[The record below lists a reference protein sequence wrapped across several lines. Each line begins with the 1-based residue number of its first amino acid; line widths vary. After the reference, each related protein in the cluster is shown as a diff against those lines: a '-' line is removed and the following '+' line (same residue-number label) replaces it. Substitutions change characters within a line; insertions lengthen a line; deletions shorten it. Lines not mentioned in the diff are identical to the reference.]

1 VNVKV
6 KTLSQY
12 AAAPVETIDS
22 VVDDYEEV
30 VIARDDKAPVVIL
43 PLDQYESLLETL
55 YLLKDPEYA
64 QELTDSIAQLEA
76 GRGQARD
83 LLR

>member
-1 VNVKV
+1 MKV

-12 AAAPVETIDS
+12 KAAPVETIDA
-22 VVDDYEEV
+22 VIDDCEEV
-30 VIARDDKAPVVIL
+30 VIARDDKDPVVIL
-43 PLDQYESLLETL
+43 PLEQYESLLETL
-55 YLLKDPEYA
+55 HLLKDPEYA

-76 GRGQARD
+76 GHGQVRD

>member
-1 VNVKV
+1 MKV

-12 AAAPVETIDS
+12 KAAPVETLDAVID
-22 VVDDYEEV
+22 DCEEV

-55 YLLKDPEYA
+55 HLLKDPEYA

-76 GRGQARD
+76 GHGQARD